1 MRVLTVLGTRPEI
14 IRLSRVIPLLDAA
27 TEHVLVHTGQNSS
40 QNLSGIFFREME
52 VREPDEYLGVDTSSL
67 GRQLATLFQG
77 IEDVLDRVRPDR
89 LLLLGDTNS
98 ALVAVIAKR
107 RGIQVFHMEAG
118 NRCYDDRVPEEIN
131 RRIVDH
137 CSSVLLPYT
146 DRSAENLVR
155 EGIERHRIFVTG
167 NPIFEVLQH
176 YEPAIA
182 ASDAL
187 SRYDVEAGKFLLAT
201 MHRAENTDDR
211 AVFAGLCTALCE
223 VADLYA
229 LPLVLSVHPR
239 IEALLGGD
247 LFGRSR
253 VRPVPAMSFFEFI
266 ALQRHAALVLTD
278 SGTVQEECAILRV
291 PVITIRDTTERPE
304 TVEAGSNLV
313 ASTAPDAIVRAARFL
328 QHQPPRGLWTPPQGY
343 TTNHVSSTVVR
354 LLLSNSGGAH
364 LSAFSPGPGR
374 DAQR

>member
-27 TEHVLVHTGQNSS
+27 TDHVVVHTGQNSS
-40 QNLSGIFFREME
+40 QNLSGIFFRELNL
-52 VREPDEYLGVDTSSL
+52 RDPDEFLGVDISTL
-67 GRQLATLFQG
+67 GRQLGTLFHS
-77 IEDVLDRVRPDR
+77 IEGVLDSVRPDR

-98 ALVAVIAKR
+98 ALVALLAKR

-131 RRIVDH
+131 RRVVDH

-146 DRSAENLVR
+146 ERSADNLVR

-167 NPIFEVLQH
+167 NPIFEVLQY

-182 ASDAL
+182 TSDAL
-187 SRYDVEAGKFLLAT
+187 ARYDVEAGKFLLAT
-201 MHRAENTDDR
+201 LHRAENTDDR
-211 AVFAGLCTALCE
+211 TVFDGLCAALRQ

-239 IEALLGGD
+239 IEAQLGS
-247 LFGRSR
+247 GRFDKSR
-253 VRPVPAMSFFEFI
+253 VHPVPAMSFFDFI
-266 ALQRHAALVLTD
+266 TLERHAALVLTD
-278 SGTVQEECAILRV
+278 SGTVQEECAIFQV
-291 PVITIRDTTERPE
+291 PVITIRETTERPE

-313 ASTAPDAIVRAARFL
+313 ASTAPDAITQAARFL
-328 QHQPPRGLWTPPQGY
+328 QQQPPRGLWTPPQGY
-343 TTNHVSSTVVR
+343 TTNNVSSTVVR
-354 LLLSNSGGAH
+354 LLLSNSGAP
-364 LSAFSPGPGR
+364 LNPSATR
-374 DAQR
+374 DAKR